1 MNNILIRA
9 DGNIKVID
17 FDLMSLDCAYDE
29 CFDHGYNL
37 MAPEEL
43 RRCKEY
49 YGNPKV
55 KPATGPAAK
64 DKHGVT
70 LYISAKFFEFCF
82 YNFVVIDRHVGHRL
96 AFPVSDGRDWDDLG
110 FDDHGCTWVHQN

>member
-1 MNNILIRA
+1 MFFQRSIPLGFSHRDLHMNNILIRA

-29 CFDHGYNL
+29 CFDYGYNL

-49 YGNPKV
+49 YGNPRV

-70 LYISAKFFEFCF
+70 FFTLNLREKTLF
-82 YNFVVIDRHVGHRL
+82 YFLTLIYRL
-96 AFPVSDGRDWDDLG
+96 TCGPSV
-110 FDDHGCTWVHQN
+110 